1 MAIAHGSS
9 STDHSD
15 RRIDARRA
23 LHAAI
28 KGRWSKFTDFELGA
42 LADTG
47 DLINQVAIKYGL
59 ELSRARR
66 EVEGLLNGRKV

>member
-1 MAIAHGSS
+1 MAAAYAPSD
-9 STDHSD
+9 TSD
-15 RRIDARRA
+15 RSVDARRA
-23 LHAAI
+23 LHASI
-28 KGRWSKFTDFELGA
+28 KTRWNKFTDFELGA

-66 EVEGLLNGRKV
+66 EVEGVLKGRKV